1 MEGSHLYSI
10 FIDFQITTFLDP
22 TLLDPYMN
30 GLGGSGVN
38 DLGLKQQRWMPP
50 PFEEPGI
57 MTLCYYHQ
65 MQKISSDGKN
75 NSDGNMLHELLEP
88 GTTALSLWLAGITNI
103 FLH

>member
-1 MEGSHLYSI
+1 
-10 FIDFQITTFLDP
+10 
-22 TLLDPYMN
+22 
-30 GLGGSGVN
+30 
-38 DLGLKQQRWMPP
+38 
-50 PFEEPGI
+50 